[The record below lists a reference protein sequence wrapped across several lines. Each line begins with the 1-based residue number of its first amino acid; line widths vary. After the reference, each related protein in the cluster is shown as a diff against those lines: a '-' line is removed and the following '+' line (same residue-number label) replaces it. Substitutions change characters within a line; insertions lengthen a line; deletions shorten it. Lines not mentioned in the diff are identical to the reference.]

1 MRGWDGS
8 RRWLLWIEI
17 FSLPADDHPKWHF
30 RYPLV
35 IQHSYGKSPFLMGKS
50 TISMAIFTSFLY
62 VYRRVWRLQ
71 PASSTYFYVI
81 SSDFPR
87 PGGGYDWRATRHGH
101 GCLGVKMCGQWYWK
115 TGASREGQ
123 NNSTLVI

>member
-1 MRGWDGS
+1 
-8 RRWLLWIEI
+8 
-17 FSLPADDHPKWHF
+17 
-30 RYPLV
+30 
-35 IQHSYGKSPFLMGKS
+35 MGKS
-50 TISMAIFTSFLY
+50 TISMAIFNSFLY

-87 PGGGYDWRATRHGH
+87 PGGGYDWRATLHGH